1 MSKKKEAADAEVDTR
16 NTGDQA
22 PAERTTKSKRQK
34 KGVETKNTPVLF
46 EIESEKDEIGEVQAA
61 AVRETLPGY
70 EEQLREDQA
79 NLEDLRVRLVS
90 RQGAGIERDDAD
102 GEDIYLF
109 DENRRN
115 GRRKMPNNKSTY
127 KLIASCKGLGIDEKQ
142 IRRLAD
148 RWRLILL
155 FRKMGVIEPRLG
167 VSHYDAVR
175 SLGSVDEKLEALR
188 DAEQNG
194 LSVTALRDK
203 YIHESQTETL
213 PPNWKELLRDEASK
227 ASGTLTAIHKL
238 MEEQGGI
245 PDQEVLGWIDDIIV
259 AANSFIPAAKEAA

>member
-1 MSKKKEAADAEVDTR
+1 MSKKKETADAGVDTR

-46 EIESEKDEIGEVQAA
+46 EIESEKEEIKAIQAA

-115 GRRKMPNNKSTY
+115 GRRKMPNGQSTY
-127 KLIASCKGLGIDEKQ
+127 KLVASCKGLGIDEKQ

-167 VSHYDAVR
+167 VSHYAAVR

-203 YIHESQTETL
+203 YIHESQTETP

-238 MEEQGGI
+238 MRDQGGI
-245 PDQEVLGWIDDIIV
+245 PDQQVLGWIDDIIV
-259 AANSFIPAAKEAA
+259 AASAFITVAKEAA

>member
-1 MSKKKEAADAEVDTR
+1 MSTKKQRDDTEVDTR

-22 PAERTTKSKRQK
+22 PAERTTKSKRNK
-34 KGVETKNTPVLF
+34 KGGEKKKTSLF

-115 GRRKMPNNKSTY
+115 GRRKMPNGQSTY
-127 KLIASCKGLGIDEKQ
+127 KLVASCKGLGIDEKQ

-167 VSHYDAVR
+167 VSHYAAVR
-175 SLGSVDEKLEALR
+175 SLGSVDETLEALR

-203 YIHESQTETL
+203 YIKPEETT
-213 PPNWKELLRDEASK
+213 PKGWKEQLHSLAEA
-227 ASGTLTAIHKL
+227 TWENLIAIHKL

-259 AANSFIPAAKEAA
+259 AANSFIPVAKEVA

>member
-1 MSKKKEAADAEVDTR
+1 MSTKKQRDDTEVDTR

-34 KGVETKNTPVLF
+34 KGGETKNTPVLF
-46 EIESEKDEIGEVQAA
+46 EIKPEKDEIGAVRAA

-70 EEQLREDQA
+70 EEQLQEDQA
-79 NLEDLRVRLVS
+79 NLEDLRIRLVS
-90 RQGAGIERDDAD
+90 RQGAGIDRDDAD

-203 YIHESQTETL
+203 YIKPEETT
-213 PPNWKELLRDEASK
+213 PKGWKDLLRDEASK

-238 MEEQGGI
+238 MRDQGGI
-245 PDQEVLGWIDDIIV
+245 PDQQVLGWIDDIIV
-259 AANSFIPAAKEAA
+259 AASAFITVAKEAA